1 MMFINILNTFTRAI
15 ILLNTVRAKNSLGW
29 IVNLYKVN
37 KIWYCY
43 YAGLTNICFNFQ
55 PLILVAGGCGQVCI
69 ETEAGMKSAE
79 IYYPKTNEWKQV
91 HAI

>member
-15 ILLNTVRAKNSLGW
+15 ILLHTVRAKNYLGW
-29 IVNLYKVN
+29 IVDLYKVN
-37 KIWYCY
+37 KIWYCH

-55 PLILVAGGCGQVCI
+55 PLILVAGGCGKVCS

-91 HAI
+91 LAI